1 MSDRRPD
8 GQVGV
13 RPGRP
18 RVGGGPAITP
28 PPCGRD
34 RRLLLEQFR
43 PVALHLEIAE
53 LLERRAG
60 RSDNRV
66 LADLL
71 EERASRHRQAADRM
85 RSILGLAARA
95 DDGHRDAAGQV

>member
-1 MSDRRPD
+1 MRPES
-8 GQVGV
+8 QVGV
-13 RPGRP
+13 GPGGS
-18 RVGGGPAITP
+18 RVGAEPAITP
-28 PPCGRD
+28 PSCGRD

-60 RSDNRV
+60 LSDNRV

-71 EERASRHRQAADRM
+71 EERAAGHRQAADRM
-85 RSILGLAARA
+85 RCSLGPAARA
-95 DDGHRDAAGQV
+95 DDGHREAVGQV